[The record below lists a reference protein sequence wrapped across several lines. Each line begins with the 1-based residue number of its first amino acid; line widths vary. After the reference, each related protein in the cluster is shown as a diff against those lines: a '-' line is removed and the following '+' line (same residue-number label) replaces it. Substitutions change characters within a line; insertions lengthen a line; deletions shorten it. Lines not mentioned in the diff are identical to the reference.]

1 MHATKERKWRVEMRE
16 KRREREREK
25 GDAASVELQFR
36 AGWSVAAATT
46 TLPLPPFVLRLN
58 VTIITGK
65 AVHTHAGNRGGTRNY
80 IDISIA
86 SPDGL
91 IN

>member
-1 MHATKERKWRVEMRE
+1 MERNGE
-16 KRREREREK
+16 RERERERER
-25 GDAASVELQFR
+25 DVASVELQFR
-36 AGWSVAAATT
+36 AGWSVAAATA
-46 TLPLPPFVLRLN
+46 LPPPSPPSPLLSVCVLRLN

-80 IDISIA
+80 IDISIV